1 MARKKT
7 EIPNI
12 LYDDI
17 RDRYYVSLYYGLD
30 EFGKKVQKF
39 KSCKTKTEAKKLLK
53 EFESNKTRKELAT
66 PNDITLAEWLSYW
79 YNNVVIMNNEI
90 TTQEEYHTI
99 IYKHIIPKL
108 GNISLQKLTADNIQA
123 YYTQKQTEPNGYK
136 KNKQPYPPLSSNTV
150 KKHHT
155 LLKTSLGLAKKQKK
169 IVFNPI
175 LDVVPPKYVKPE
187 TLYYNLEKLINL
199 FQIIYDTN
207 LEPAIYLA
215 GTIGL
220 RREEIS
226 GLKWDK
232 VNMEKRNITIA
243 NVDVRAFNKIQTK
256 NTKNDTSTRLIAM
269 PNELYEVLQRHKEKQ
284 LKDKELLGDA
294 YNPIDIELNYVVVN
308 DLGYQINPATL
319 SSSIMK
325 LVKKHDLP
333 HIHLRGLRH
342 TVASVLNA
350 SGVTLYDISK
360 LLGHSSPDVTGK
372 IYTHTFQRDNQQTID
387 IMSNALSNAK
397 KE

>member
-1 MARKKT
+1 
-7 EIPNI
+7 
-12 LYDDI
+12 
-17 RDRYYVSLYYGLD
+17 
-30 EFGKKVQKF
+30 
-39 KSCKTKTEAKKLLK
+39 
-53 EFESNKTRKELAT
+53 
-66 PNDITLAEWLSYW
+66 
-79 YNNVVIMNNEI
+79 MNNEI
-90 TTQEEYHTI
+90 TTQEEYNTI
-99 IYKHIIPKL
+99 IFKHIIPKIGDIL
-108 GNISLQKLTADNIQA
+108 LQKLTADDIQT
-123 YYTQKQTEPNGYK
+123 YYTLKQTEPNGYK

-175 LDVVPPKYVKPE
+175 LDVVPPKYTRPE
-187 TLYYNLEKLINL
+187 TLYYDLDKLIDL
-199 FQIIYDTN
+199 FQIIYNTN

-215 GTIGL
+215 GTIAL

-226 GLKWDK
+226 GLRWDK
-232 VNMEKRNITIA
+232 VNLEDKKITIVD
-243 NVDVRAFNKIQTK
+243 VDVRAFNQIQTK
-256 NTKNDTSTRLIAM
+256 NTKNDTSTRLIAI
-269 PNELYEVLQRHKEKQ
+269 PNELYEVLLRHKGKQ
-284 LKDKELLGDA
+284 IKDKEETGDA
-294 YNPIDIELNYVVVN
+294 YNPIDINANYVVVN

-325 LVKKHDLP
+325 LIKKNNLP

-360 LLGHSSPDVTGK
+360 LLGHASPDITGK

-387 IMSNALSNAK
+387 VMSNALSNAK
-397 KE
+397 KEDK